1 MDNYDKMI
9 DTLSTTID
17 AFFEE
22 VNPDDFE
29 TEDLAHTL
37 LRVMKRDGL
46 VP

>member
-1 MDNYDKMI
+1 MDTDDKMI

-22 VNPDDFE
+22 VDPESFE

-37 LRVMKRDGL
+37 LRAMKRDGL
-46 VP
+46 AP